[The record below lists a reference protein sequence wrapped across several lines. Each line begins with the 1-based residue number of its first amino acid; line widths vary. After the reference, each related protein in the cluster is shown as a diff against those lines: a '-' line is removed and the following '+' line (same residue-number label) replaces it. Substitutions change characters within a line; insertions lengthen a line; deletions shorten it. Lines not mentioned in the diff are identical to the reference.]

1 MRSIAARDTP
11 QAIVHLASIV
21 SLALLASLAQGCS
34 ITEPSARVVDSLELS
49 RNRQRWTSAQLHD
62 YEFDYQLSCFCLP
75 EATEPVHI
83 VVRGDVVASVV
94 RRRDGLPAGARYGGW
109 PRVDELFADVSRL
122 LAQNAARLDVTYDPT
137 YGYPREIIADVD
149 FMTADDESQ
158 QTASNLKPL
167 R

>member
-1 MRSIAARDTP
+1 MRNAGARDT
-11 QAIVHLASIV
+11 HTSIV
-21 SLALLASLAQGCS
+21 LLAAIAAIALLAQGCS
-34 ITEPSARVVDSLELS
+34 ITEPSGRVVESLDLT

-62 YEFDYQLSCFCLP
+62 YEFDYQLSCFCGP
-75 EATEPVHI
+75 DATEPVHI

-94 RRRDGLPAGARYGGW
+94 RRRDGLPAGTKYGGW

-122 LAQNAARLDVTYDPT
+122 LEQNAARLDVTYDPN
-137 YGYPREIIADVD
+137 YGYPREIIADVN